1 LDDFEIEEKFDVI
14 TLFHVLEHFDD
25 PRAVLKQLKSMLAK
39 GGIIVIEV
47 PNADDALLFDVHKG
61 PYRLGDRVR
70 GYAAP
75 TGVCV
80 DLAAVLMALD
90 IPIRLDKK
98 SRRAPGWVR
107 FDRVPYGRYSVR
119 VGQLAAD
126 AIKRSPVF
134 AGAAVVN
141 DK

>member
-1 LDDFEIEEKFDVI
+1 MTV
-14 TLFHVLEHFDD
+14 
-25 PRAVLKQLKSMLAK
+25 AASLAHT
-39 GGIIVIEV
+39 VPAQAAET